1 MSVVIVYSVT
11 ADTNQPLSCSNLVPA
26 VASRI
31 PILHVENPTS
41 ASQQQRLLHF
51 TASLRSSFFAV
62 GFHADAETDWKH
74 NVVIFFEGT
83 DYKGKFIILVSSP
96 KDFQ

>member
-1 MSVVIVYSVT
+1 MLKT
-11 ADTNQPLSCSNLVPA
+11 QL
-26 VASRI
+26 
-31 PILHVENPTS
+31 
-41 ASQQQRLLHF
+41 LLHNNNVSC
-51 TASLRSSFFAV
+51 TLLHRSDLRFFAV